1 MIVGLFVQLKTY
13 PEELPRDK
21 VSHVK
26 PFKIPRNPKHNGY
39 QLSLASM
46 VYKFRDK
53 KAMNDLGQTGAR
65 IFSTDHQMKT

>member
-1 MIVGLFVQLKTY
+1 MIIGLFVRLKIY
-13 PEELPRDK
+13 PEVLPRDK

-26 PFKIPRNPKHNGY
+26 PFKIARNPKYNGY

-53 KAMNDLGQTGAR
+53 RAMENLRKAKY
-65 IFSTDHQMKT
+65 IHFSR